1 MALKLPT
8 RTTAVAAR
16 NAPRLSVPVVSR
28 DEVDIA
34 VQLVVGLYEPLQ
46 AHGQILFDFSVAT
59 RRNAYA
65 IVQIAWAMA
74 KVELDAGSRE
84 WYFKAWLPEM
94 KAAKDGTQLDAKT
107 PEGRSVKLGY
117 AQRDVVIATLL
128 PVFNPGS
135 EESENG
141 VAKAIIGKHG
151 VGIRTSLRILKL
163 VAGEE
168 GYTSFKAQLEEA
180 RREEAAAIAAG
191 AAAPDAEECEEMTA

>member
-74 KVELDAGSRE
+74 KVELEAGSRE

-107 PEGRSVKLGY
+107 PEGRSVKLGCPTGR
-117 AQRDVVIATLL
+117 RDRNLRRSSTPTQESRRCCARSS
-128 PVFNPGS
+128 GS
-135 EESENG
+135 TAG
-141 VAKAIIGKHG
+141 D
-151 VGIRTSLRILKL
+151 RTSLR
-163 VAGEE
+163 
-168 GYTSFKAQLEEA
+168 S
-180 RREEAAAIAAG
+180 
-191 AAAPDAEECEEMTA
+191 